1 MENYKNMCRFFLLSE
16 IVILLIGIFSA
27 AIPLICKLQPING
40 STAIIG
46 DVLLI
51 LAIGFNLF
59 IIRKILDIYK
69 IYARFALDSMNQKI
83 FDIDNRLNSRKITN
97 EQSKELKEEV
107 CTEIDVRALFSNY
120 AYLIRILNNIAIISI
135 LCAVILKS
143 ILLRKPAFFWSY
155 SITITCCLIESCI
168 YHLFSNKDNVETLIE
183 ETKNLFRNIFKG
195 KITANSKVLYFKQF
209 LSDYSVHRLDSKFY
223 CSLRFGNLL
232 NEKGDIL
239 LCPLGEDFK
248 PANPLAHW
256 VVEREGEFLKNA
268 LQNLEESE
276 YDKTEFS
283 VFIPCQKLKYRGIIF
298 VCVDFHSENRTD
310 INAKRI
316 ADSFLLAKKHECK
329 KLSCPIGFLYEGS
342 HPDTCKKFFSEFDKV
357 IREMG
362 DDAKN
367 IDYLIEFV
375 IKRSL
380 YNYSMFK
387 DYQDFFE

>member
-16 IVILLIGIFSA
+16 IVILSIGISSA

-51 LAIGFNLF
+51 FAIGFNLF

-69 IYARFALDSMNQKI
+69 IYARFALDSVNQKL

-97 EQSKELKEEV
+97 EQAKELKEEV
-107 CTEIDVRALFSNY
+107 CTEIDVRVLFSNY

-135 LCAVILKS
+135 VCVIILKS
-143 ILLRKPAFFWSY
+143 ILLRKPTFFWSY
-155 SITITCCLIESCI
+155 SITITCSLIESCI

-223 CSLRFGNLL
+223 CTLRFGNLL
-232 NEKGDIL
+232 KDKGDIL
-239 LCPLGEDFK
+239 LCPLGEGFK

-256 VVEREGEFLKNA
+256 VVEREGEYLKDA
-268 LQNLEESE
+268 LKNLEESE

-283 VFIPCQKLKYRGIIF
+283 VFIPCQKLKYRGIIL

-329 KLSCPIGFLYEGS
+329 KLSCPIGFLYEVS
-342 HPDTCKKFFSEFDKV
+342 HPGSCKEFFYEFDKV

>member
-1 MENYKNMCRFFLLSE
+1 MCRFFLLSE
-16 IVILLIGIFSA
+16 IVILSIGIFSA

-40 STAIIG
+40 FTAIIG

-69 IYARFALDSMNQKI
+69 IYARFSLDSMNQKI
-83 FDIDNRLNSRKITN
+83 YAIDNRLNSRKITN
-97 EQSKELKEEV
+97 EQAKELKEEV

-135 LCAVILKS
+135 VCVIILKS
-143 ILLRKPAFFWSY
+143 ILLRKPTFFWSY
-155 SITITCCLIESCI
+155 SITITCCLIESCL
-168 YHLFSNKDNVETLIE
+168 YHLFSDKENVETLLE
-183 ETKNLFRNIFKG
+183 ETKNFFRNIFKG

-223 CSLRFGNLL
+223 CTLRFGNLL
-232 NEKGDIL
+232 KDKGDIL
-239 LCPLGEDFK
+239 LCPLGEGFK

-256 VVEREGEFLKNA
+256 VVEREGEFLRKA

-283 VFIPCQKLKYRGIIF
+283 VFIPCKKLKYRGIIF
-298 VCVDFHSENRTD
+298 VCVDFHSEDKTD
-310 INAKRI
+310 INAERI
-316 ADSFLLAKKHECK
+316 ADGFLLAKKHECK

-342 HPDTCKKFFSEFDKV
+342 HPDTCKEFFSEFDKV

>member
-1 MENYKNMCRFFLLSE
+1 MKNYKNMCRFFLFSE
-16 IVILLIGIFSA
+16 IVILSIGIFSA

-40 STAIIG
+40 FTAIIG
-46 DVLLI
+46 EVLLI

-69 IYARFALDSMNQKI
+69 IYARFSLDSMNQKI
-83 FDIDNRLNSRKITN
+83 YDIDNRLNSRKITN
-97 EQSKELKEEV
+97 EQAKELKEEV

-120 AYLIRILNNIAIISI
+120 AYLIRILNNIAIVSVV
-135 LCAVILKS
+135 CVVILKS

-168 YHLFSNKDNVETLIE
+168 YHLFSDKENVETLLE
-183 ETKNLFRNIFKG
+183 ETKNFFRNIFKG

-223 CSLRFGNLL
+223 CTLRFGNLL
-232 NEKGDIL
+232 KDKGDIL
-239 LCPLGEDFK
+239 LCPLGEGFK

-256 VVEREGEFLKNA
+256 IVEREGEYLKKA

-283 VFIPCQKLKYRGIIF
+283 VFIPCQKLKYRGILF
-298 VCVDFHSENRTD
+298 VCVEFHSEDKTD

-316 ADSFLLAKKHECK
+316 ADGFLLAKKHECK

-342 HPDTCKKFFSEFDKV
+342 HPDSCKEFFSEFDKV

-387 DYQDFFE
+387 DCQDFFE

>member
-1 MENYKNMCRFFLLSE
+1 MCKFLLISE

-59 IIRKILDIYK
+59 IIRKIEDIYK

-97 EQSKELKEEV
+97 EQAKELKEEV

-120 AYLIRILNNIAIISI
+120 AYLFRILNTIAIISI
-135 LCAVILKS
+135 FCAVILKS

-183 ETKNLFRNIFKG
+183 ETKNLFHNIFKG

-256 VVEREGEFLKNA
+256 VVEREGEYLKNA
-268 LQNLEESE
+268 LKNLEESE

-283 VFIPCQKLKYRGIIF
+283 VFIPCKKLKYRGIIF
-298 VCVDFHSENRTD
+298 VCVDFHSENRAET
-310 INAKRI
+310 NVKRI
-316 ADSFLLAKKHECK
+316 ADGFLLAKKHECK

-342 HPDTCKKFFSEFDKV
+342 HPDTCKEFFSEFDKV
-357 IREMG
+357 IRGMDE
-362 DDAKN
+362 DAKN

-375 IKRSL
+375 IKRNL

-387 DYQDFFE
+387 DYQNFFE

>member
-1 MENYKNMCRFFLLSE
+1 MKNYKNMCKFLLISE
-16 IVILLIGIFSA
+16 FMILLLGIA
-27 AIPLICKLQPING
+27 TATIPLIFESHPIYG
-40 STAIIG
+40 YKTIIG
-46 DVLLI
+46 FVGLI
-51 LAIGFNLF
+51 LTIVFNVF
-59 IIRKILDIYK
+59 INRRILIYYE
-69 IYARFALDSMNQKI
+69 IAARFSLDSMNQKL

-97 EQSKELKEEV
+97 EQAKELKEEV
-107 CTEIDVRALFSNY
+107 CTEIDVRTLFSTY

-135 LCAVILKS
+135 VCVIILKS
-143 ILLRKPAFFWSY
+143 ILLRKPTFFWSY
-155 SITITCCLIESCI
+155 SITITCCLIEICL
-168 YHLFSNKDNVETLIE
+168 YHLFSDKENVKTLLE
-183 ETKNLFRNIFKG
+183 KTKNFFRNIFKG

-223 CSLRFGNLL
+223 CTLRFGNLL
-232 NEKGDIL
+232 KDKGDIF
-239 LCPLGEDFK
+239 LCPLGEGFK

-268 LQNLEESE
+268 LLNLEESE

-342 HPDTCKKFFSEFDKV
+342 HPDTCKEFFSEFDKV
-357 IREMG
+357 IREMS

>member
-16 IVILLIGIFSA
+16 IVILSIGIFSA

>member
-1 MENYKNMCRFFLLSE
+1 MCRFFLLSE
-16 IVILLIGIFSA
+16 IVILSIGIFSA

-40 STAIIG
+40 FTAIIG

-59 IIRKILDIYK
+59 IIQKILDIYK
-69 IYARFALDSMNQKI
+69 IYARFSLDSMNQKI
-83 FDIDNRLNSRKITN
+83 YDIDNRLNSRKITN
-97 EQSKELKEEV
+97 EQAKELKEEV

-120 AYLIRILNNIAIISI
+120 AYLIRILNNIAIVSVV
-135 LCAVILKS
+135 CVVILKS

-168 YHLFSNKDNVETLIE
+168 YHLFSDKENVETLLE
-183 ETKNLFRNIFKG
+183 ETKNFFRNIFKG

-223 CSLRFGNLL
+223 CTLRFGNLL
-232 NEKGDIL
+232 KDKGDIL
-239 LCPLGEDFK
+239 LCPLGEGFK

-342 HPDTCKKFFSEFDKV
+342 HPNTCKEFFSEFDKV
-357 IREMG
+357 IREMS

>member
-1 MENYKNMCRFFLLSE
+1 MCKFLLISE

-40 STAIIG
+40 FTAIIG

-59 IIRKILDIYK
+59 IIRKILDIYI
-69 IYARFALDSMNQKI
+69 IYAKFALDSMNHKF
-83 FDIDNRLNSRKITN
+83 FDIDDKLNSRKITN
-97 EQSKELKEEV
+97 EQAKELKETVRTEV
-107 CTEIDVRALFSNY
+107 DIRVLFTNY

-135 LCAVILKS
+135 VCVIILKS
-143 ILLRKPAFFWSY
+143 ILLRKPTFFWSY
-155 SITITCCLIESCI
+155 SITITCSLIESCI

-256 VVEREGEFLKNA
+256 VVEREGEYLKNA
-268 LQNLEESE
+268 LTNLEESE

-298 VCVDFHSENRTD
+298 VCVDFHSENRAET
-310 INAKRI
+310 NVKRI
-316 ADSFLLAKKHECK
+316 ADGFLLAKKHKCE
-329 KLSCPIGFLYEGS
+329 KLSCPIGFLYEGT
-342 HPDTCKKFFSEFDKV
+342 HPESCKELFSEFDKV
-357 IREMG
+357 IRGMDE
-362 DDAKN
+362 DAKN

-375 IKRSL
+375 IKRNL

-387 DYQDFFE
+387 DYQNFFE